1 MRLLIV
7 LLLLLALS
15 ACSSESTAVTPGQY
29 SVLLTWQA
37 SVEMENPIVGYNV
50 YRSTLSGG
58 PYSKLTSNTV
68 NALEFSDTAVSDG
81 TTYYYVVTAV
91 DSQGVESGF
100 SNQISAIT
108 PEGQN

>member
-1 MRLLIV
+1 MP
-7 LLLLLALS
+7 S
-15 ACSSESTAVTPGQY
+15 QY

-37 SVEMENPIVGYNV
+37 SAEMENPIVGYNV

-68 NALEFSDTAVSDG
+68 DALEFADTSVSDG

-100 SNQISAIT
+100 SNQISAII